1 MNIKNNNMEKDKNSD
16 NESFEEEEEM
26 IDNDFTFGNFL

>member
-1 MNIKNNNMEKDKNSD
+1 MEKDKNAD

-26 IDNDFTFGNFL
+26 IDNDFTFRNFL